1 MSDPLE
7 IRTESERKSMRPT
20 KRNSVLIFVLVTTMA
35 VCATLKSISTIDLP
49 GPTGKRFD
57 YLTID
62 YDDHYLLS
70 AHLAA
75 GLLYAIDLRTNRES
89 NSRCAWGGRRG
100 VRSGTEEGLHLKCR
114 GQHDWGHRPQTN
126 KSHQEAADGS

>member
-20 KRNSVLIFVLVTTMA
+20 KRNSLLIFLLVTTVA
-35 VCATLKSISTIDLP
+35 VCATLKSISSFDLP
-49 GPTGKRFD
+49 GPAGKRFD

-75 GLLYAIDLRTNRES
+75 GLLYVIDLRTNQVVQ
-89 NSRCAWGGRRG
+89 AIQDLPG
-100 VRSGTEEGLHLKCR
+100 
-114 GQHDWGHRPQTN
+114 
-126 KSHQEAADGS
+126 ADGVAFVPELMKTFTSTPGNNTIAYIILNV